1 MSKGYYSVIITVQL
15 DLWIILLVP
24 KIKMKK
30 AKQLDGQIE
39 VMRMLKESSN
49 IIINF
54 SSRRTQVPEIIEK
67 KEISNYDMNRI

>member
-1 MSKGYYSVIITVQL
+1 
-15 DLWIILLVP
+15 
-24 KIKMKK
+24 MKK